1 MIDLYGIVSIPFLKK
16 SAFSG
21 SFRQM
26 RYRLEKAASDEGEK
40 LRATCWWRDV
50 CWEKVLEEEKHCAQ
64 FSFDKEGLA
73 EAVAWMNQKYEEE
86 KQDEEQEN

>member
-50 CWEKVLEEEKHCAQ
+50 SK
-64 FSFDKEGLA
+64 SFGGR
-73 EAVAWMNQKYEEE
+73 EALCTVFF
-86 KQDEEQEN
+86 